1 MRILPS
7 YSISNRHASPAYVTV
22 QLCMT
27 LRDPKTNTPSNP
39 TSGVLGRILSGH
51 FFYGWWVLVLISIMA
66 AMNNAF
72 FDKGPALFL
81 LPVGASLGLNR
92 ATTSLIFSL
101 GRSEGA
107 VAGPFVGYLVDRFG
121 ARRIMVIGTVLAGV
135 GFIIFSFAQ
144 NLWVFAFAYLG
155 FVAFGATMAFQDS
168 ATAMVVTWF
177 SRYRVRAMSIREAS
191 GNLGST
197 ILIPLMTLVIAIYDW
212 RVAALMGAGAYL
224 IVILPLMP
232 LLKESPESI
241 GLLPDGADESDVKAA
256 RIGTGPSDTV
266 GASSAELQRLRRYY
280 AGAEFTVRE
289 ALRTTSFWYLMIGT
303 VLRQVS
309 RVGID
314 LHYVAI
320 LEWKDFDTS
329 IAALFFTLRLGMNV
343 PSKLIVGYFGDKVPA
358 QIILGGGMVLYS
370 LGLILLLWTDG
381 LTILAISAV
390 IMGMSEGITPVNWGV
405 IGNYFGRHHYATLR
419 GIINM
424 SYSWALLS
432 VPFATGWW
440 FDHYTSYSWPI
451 IISLVAGVA
460 SAIIYALM
468 RQPKLPTRLEV
479 MTRE

>member
-1 MRILPS
+1 
-7 YSISNRHASPAYVTV
+7 
-22 QLCMT
+22 MT
-27 LRDPKTNTPSNP
+27 PDQPEINTPTNSP
-39 TSGVLGRILSGH
+39 GQGPGRFFSGR
-51 FFYGWWVLVLISIMA
+51 FFYGWWVLGLISVMA

-81 LPVGASLGLNR
+81 IPVGASLGLNR

-107 VAGPFVGYLVDRFG
+107 VAGPFVGHLVDRLG
-121 ARRIMVIGTVLAGV
+121 AKRIMVIGTILAGV
-135 GFIIFSFAQ
+135 GFIIFAFAQ

-177 SRYRVRAMSIREAS
+177 SRYRVRAMSVREAS

-197 ILIPLMTLVIAIYDW
+197 LLIPLMTLIIAIYDW

-224 IVILPLMP
+224 LVILPLMP
-232 LLKESPESI
+232 FLKESPESI
-241 GLLPDGADESDVKAA
+241 GLLPDGAKEADVKAA
-256 RIGTGPSDTV
+256 RAATGVT
-266 GASSAELQRLRRYY
+266 SSSGSSPAELQRLRSYY

-289 ALRTTSFWYLMIGT
+289 ALRTSSYWYLLMGT

-343 PSKLIVGYFGDKVPA
+343 PSKLIVGYFGDRVPA
-358 QIILGGGMVLYS
+358 QIILGGGMVIYA
-370 LGLILLLWTDG
+370 LGLVLLLSSDG
-381 LTILAISAV
+381 LMILAVSAAV
-390 IMGMSEGITPVNWGV
+390 MGISEGITPVNWGV

-440 FDHYTSYSWPI
+440 FDQHTSYDLPLVV
-451 IISLVAGVA
+451 SLVAAAA
-460 SAIIYALM
+460 SAVVYAML
-468 RQPKLPTRLEV
+468 RQPKLPARLRQANQELPLS
-479 MTRE
+479 

>member
-1 MRILPS
+1 
-7 YSISNRHASPAYVTV
+7 
-22 QLCMT
+22 
-27 LRDPKTNTPSNP
+27 
-39 TSGVLGRILSGH
+39 
-51 FFYGWWVLVLISIMA
+51 
-66 AMNNAF
+66 MNNAF

-81 LPVGASLGLNR
+81 IPVGASLGLNR

-121 ARRIMVIGTVLAGV
+121 ARRIMVIGTILAGI
-135 GFIIFSFAQ
+135 GFIIFSFSQ
-144 NLWVFAFAYLG
+144 TLWVFAFAYLG
-155 FVAFGATMAFQDS
+155 FVAFGATIAFQDS

-177 SRYRVRAMSIREAS
+177 SRYRVRAMSVREAS

-197 ILIPLMTLVIAIYDW
+197 ILIPIMTLVIAIWDW

-232 LLKESPESI
+232 LLKESPESM
-241 GLLPDGADESDVKAA
+241 GLLPDGANEADVKAA
-256 RIGTGPSDTV
+256 RLGM
-266 GASSAELQRLRRYY
+266 GASGDDAAASAELQRLRRYY

-289 ALRTTSFWYLMIGT
+289 ALRTTSFWYLTMGT

-358 QIILGGGMVLYS
+358 QIILGGGMVIYS
-370 LGLILLLWTDG
+370 LGLVLLLSSDG
-381 LTILAISAV
+381 LIILAISAV
-390 IMGMSEGITPVNWGV
+390 TMGISEGITPVNWGV

-424 SYSWALLS
+424 SYSWALLL

-440 FDHYTSYSWPI
+440 FDQYTSYSWPI
-451 IISLVAGVA
+451 VISLGAAVA
-460 SAIIYALM
+460 STVIYALM
-468 RQPKLPTRLEV
+468 RQPKIPQRLKAITQE
-479 MTRE
+479 

>member
-1 MRILPS
+1 
-7 YSISNRHASPAYVTV
+7 
-22 QLCMT
+22 MT
-27 LRDPKTNTPSNP
+27 PDQPEINTP
-39 TSGVLGRILSGH
+39 TSSPGQGPGRFFSGR
-51 FFYGWWVLVLISIMA
+51 FFYGWWVLGLISVMA

-81 LPVGASLGLNR
+81 IPVGASLGLNR

-107 VAGPFVGYLVDRFG
+107 VAGPFVGHLVDRLG
-121 ARRIMVIGTVLAGV
+121 AKRIMVIGTILAGV
-135 GFIIFSFAQ
+135 GFIIFAFAQ

-177 SRYRVRAMSIREAS
+177 SRYRVRAMSVREAS

-197 ILIPLMTLVIAIYDW
+197 LLIPLMTLIIAIYDW

-224 IVILPLMP
+224 LVILPLMP
-232 LLKESPESI
+232 FLKESPESI
-241 GLLPDGADESDVKAA
+241 GLLPDGAKEADVKAA
-256 RIGTGPSDTV
+256 RAATGVTSPS
-266 GASSAELQRLRRYY
+266 GSSPAELQRLRSYY

-289 ALRTTSFWYLMIGT
+289 ALRTSSYWYLLMGT

-343 PSKLIVGYFGDKVPA
+343 PSKLIVGYFGDRVPA
-358 QIILGGGMVLYS
+358 QIILGGGMVIYA
-370 LGLILLLWTDG
+370 LGLVLLLSSDG
-381 LTILAISAV
+381 LMILAVSAAV
-390 IMGMSEGITPVNWGV
+390 MGISEGITPVNWGV

-440 FDHYTSYSWPI
+440 FDQHTSYDLPLVV
-451 IISLVAGVA
+451 SLVAATA
-460 SAIIYALM
+460 SAVVYAML
-468 RQPKLPTRLEV
+468 RQPKLPARLRQANQELPLS
-479 MTRE
+479 

>member
-1 MRILPS
+1 
-7 YSISNRHASPAYVTV
+7 
-22 QLCMT
+22 
-27 LRDPKTNTPSNP
+27 
-39 TSGVLGRILSGH
+39 
-51 FFYGWWVLVLISIMA
+51 MA

-81 LPVGASLGLNR
+81 IPVGASLGLNR

-121 ARRIMVIGTVLAGV
+121 ARRIMVIGTILAGI
-135 GFIIFSFAQ
+135 GFIIFSFSQ
-144 NLWVFAFAYLG
+144 TLWVFAFAYLG

-168 ATAMVVTWF
+168 ATAMVITWF
-177 SRYRVRAMSIREAS
+177 SRYRVRAMSVREAS

-197 ILIPLMTLVIAIYDW
+197 ILIPIMTLVIAIWDW

-232 LLKESPESI
+232 LLKESPESM
-241 GLLPDGADESDVKAA
+241 GLLPDGANEADVKAA
-256 RIGTGPSDTV
+256 RLGMK
-266 GASSAELQRLRRYY
+266 ASGDDAAASAELQRLRRYY

-289 ALRTTSFWYLMIGT
+289 ALRTTSFWYLMMGT

-358 QIILGGGMVLYS
+358 QIILSGGMVIYS
-370 LGLILLLWTDG
+370 LGLVLLLSSDG
-381 LTILAISAV
+381 LIILAISAV
-390 IMGMSEGITPVNWGV
+390 TMGISEGITPVNWGV

-419 GIINM
+419 GTINM
-424 SYSWALLS
+424 SYSWALLL

-440 FDHYTSYSWPI
+440 FDQYTSYSWPI
-451 IISLVAGVA
+451 VISLGAAVA
-460 SAIIYALM
+460 SAVIYALM
-468 RQPKLPTRLEV
+468 RQPKIPQRLKAITQE
-479 MTRE
+479 

>member
-1 MRILPS
+1 
-7 YSISNRHASPAYVTV
+7 
-22 QLCMT
+22 
-27 LRDPKTNTPSNP
+27 
-39 TSGVLGRILSGH
+39 
-51 FFYGWWVLVLISIMA
+51 
-66 AMNNAF
+66 MNNAF

-81 LPVGASLGLNR
+81 IPVGASLGLNR

-121 ARRIMVIGTVLAGV
+121 ARRIMVIGTILAGI
-135 GFIIFSFAQ
+135 GFIIFSFSQ
-144 NLWVFAFAYLG
+144 TLWVFAFAYLG
-155 FVAFGATMAFQDS
+155 FVAFGATIAFQDS

-177 SRYRVRAMSIREAS
+177 SRYRVRAMSVREAS

-197 ILIPLMTLVIAIYDW
+197 ILIPIMTLVIAIWDW

-232 LLKESPESI
+232 LLKESPESM
-241 GLLPDGADESDVKAA
+241 GLLPDGANEADVKAA
-256 RIGTGPSDTV
+256 RLGMK
-266 GASSAELQRLRRYY
+266 ASGDDAAASAELQRLRRYY

-289 ALRTTSFWYLMIGT
+289 ALRTTSFWYLMMGT

-343 PSKLIVGYFGDKVPA
+343 PSKLLVGYFGDKVPA
-358 QIILGGGMVLYS
+358 QIILGGGMVIYS
-370 LGLILLLWTDG
+370 LGLVLLLSSDG
-381 LTILAISAV
+381 LIILAISAV
-390 IMGMSEGITPVNWGV
+390 TMGISEGITPVNWGV

-419 GIINM
+419 GTINM
-424 SYSWALLS
+424 SYSWALLL

-440 FDHYTSYSWPI
+440 FDQYTSYSWPI
-451 IISLVAGVA
+451 VISLGAAVA
-460 SAIIYALM
+460 SAVIYALM
-468 RQPKLPTRLEV
+468 RQPKIPQRLKAITQE
-479 MTRE
+479 